1 MPKAE
6 SQPWKMTCAALVLLL
21 TACAKLPLAP
31 PVEPARVPA
40 LPPQARAS
48 LVPTPLGC
56 SLTCSAGLTNERENW
71 RNTLTGSGS
80 LASPASAPT
89 TR

>member
-1 MPKAE
+1 MPKLE
-6 SQPWKMTCAALVLLL
+6 SLLSRMTFVALLSLL
-21 TACAKLPLAP
+21 TACATRPPAP
-31 PVEPARVPA
+31 PFEPARVPA
-40 LPPQARAS
+40 LLPQARAS

-71 RNTLTGSGS
+71 RNTLTGSG
-80 LASPASAPT
+80 LPALPANAPT